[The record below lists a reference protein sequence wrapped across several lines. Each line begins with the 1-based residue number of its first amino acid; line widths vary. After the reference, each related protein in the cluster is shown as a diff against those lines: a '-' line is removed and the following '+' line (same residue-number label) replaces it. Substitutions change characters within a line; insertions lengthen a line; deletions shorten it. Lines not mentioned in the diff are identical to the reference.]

1 MKLFGSRERKEAIR
15 ALPSDDARNYAKH
28 ARVLQEAAD
37 VMLHRSAR
45 YGATWRQYGAL
56 ANLLQGATA
65 VNRLMA
71 TWWFNEGDRPAFH
84 KDVLDDAYDAINYL
98 AFFIALAQAGEVVGN
113 PPTWECPAHIMS
125 LNEGVCVVCG
135 EPA

>member
-1 MKLFGSRERKEAIR
+1 MKLFGSRERKDAIR

-28 ARVLQEAAD
+28 ARTLQEAAD
-37 VMLHRSAR
+37 VMLHRTAR
-45 YGATWRQYGAL
+45 YGGTYRQYGAL

-71 TWWFNEGDRPAFH
+71 TWWFNTGDRPAFH

-98 AFFIALAQAGEVVGN
+98 AFFIALATEGDVVGA
-113 PPTWECPAHIMS
+113 PPDLS
-125 LNEGVCVVCG
+125 LMARNLIEAV
-135 EPA
+135 ED